1 MTSDPPPEF
10 VHDTAHLLRA
20 LEKEGL
26 VETRVGPDGQLQYRA
41 TAKLTKKA
49 FKRVAAAVEAELDA
63 LDTDDSRH

>member
-26 VETRVGPDGQLQYRA
+26 VETRVGPDGQLQYSDGEAHEESLQAGRRGSRGRA
-41 TAKLTKKA
+41 
-49 FKRVAAAVEAELDA
+49 
-63 LDTDDSRH
+63 